1 MKALSI
7 KQPWADLIIYGY
19 KFIETRTWK
28 TDYRGELLICSS
40 KSVDRE
46 AMDYFKDLFSQDH
59 KFLTGKAL
67 AVVTLRDCIK
77 MTKEHEASALCDLY
91 DGYSWILEN
100 IKPIEPF
107 GIKGQLG
114 LFEVVNGNI

>member
-19 KFIETRTWK
+19 KLIETRTWK

-46 AMDYFKDLFSQDH
+46 AMDYFKDLFPKDH

-67 AVVTLRDCIK
+67 AVVTLKDCIK
-77 MTKEHEASALCDLY
+77 MIKEHEASALCDLY
-91 DGYSWILEN
+91 DGYSCIIEN

-107 GIKGQLG
+107 DIKGQLG
-114 LFEVVNGNI
+114 LFEVDYGNI